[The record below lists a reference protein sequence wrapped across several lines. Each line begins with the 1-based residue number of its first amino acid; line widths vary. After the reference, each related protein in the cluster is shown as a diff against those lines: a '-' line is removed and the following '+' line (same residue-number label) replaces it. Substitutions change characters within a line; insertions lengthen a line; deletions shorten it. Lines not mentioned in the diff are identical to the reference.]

1 MDINQQISL
10 EHLLFVDR
18 QCRTCGITKNLLTD
32 FYRTRKDRGAYPSSY
47 SYECKLCTI
56 KRIQDGRK
64 TDINLTWDYPDW

>member
-32 FYRTRKDRGAYPSSY
+32 FYRTRKDRGSYPSSY